1 MMQLP
6 KKKFT
11 FFNFFRAHC
20 DCPTKGLDKKM
31 HFLRK
36 FLSLFIYVFLL
47 AERIERKRGR
57 DEQPFGYAFLP
68 NQIVAYNLFI
78 AKKFL
83 PVIRWNENSGF

>member
-1 MMQLP
+1 M
-6 KKKFT
+6 
-11 FFNFFRAHC
+11 
-20 DCPTKGLDKKM
+20 
-31 HFLRK
+31 
-36 FLSLFIYVFLL
+36 FLL

>member
-1 MMQLP
+1 
-6 KKKFT
+6 
-11 FFNFFRAHC
+11 
-20 DCPTKGLDKKM
+20 M

-36 FLSLFIYVFLL
+36 FLPLFIYVFLL
-47 AERIERKRGR
+47 AERIER
-57 DEQPFGYAFLP
+57 DEPFGYAFLP